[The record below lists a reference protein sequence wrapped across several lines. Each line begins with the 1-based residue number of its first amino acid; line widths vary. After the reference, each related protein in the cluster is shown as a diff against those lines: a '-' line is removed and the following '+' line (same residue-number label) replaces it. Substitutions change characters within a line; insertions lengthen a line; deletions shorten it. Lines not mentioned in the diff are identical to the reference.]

1 MAKRNFQIKLLKD
14 QPKAYGGTLLKTRKG
29 RSQSRPLDTKH
40 TMHLIL
46 RSLRATG
53 EWSFWKPKN
62 KNEIKRIVS
71 KFSTKYGIKIL
82 SLANVGNHLHFQI
95 KLTNRYTY
103 KPFIQA
109 ITSAIAMA
117 VTGAS
122 RINPLKKEAKDRFWE
137 RRPFT
142 KVVMGFKAFL
152 NLRDYIEINR
162 LEGFGFTRPQARFFY
177 AWNDLKD
184 LDAEGVPS

>member
-1 MAKRNFQIKLLKD
+1 MKQYKFLKD
-14 QPKAYGGTLLKTRKG
+14 SPKAYGGDLLKTRKG
-29 RSQSRPLDTKH
+29 RSQSRPLDTKN

-46 RSLRATG
+46 KSLKATG

-62 KNEIKRIVS
+62 KNEINRIIA
-71 KFSTKYGIKIL
+71 KFSKKYGVKIC
-82 SLANVGNHLHFQI
+82 SMANVGNHLHFQI
-95 KLTNRYTY
+95 KLSNRHTY
-103 KPFIQA
+103 DPFIRA

-122 RINPLKKEAKDRFWE
+122 KINKFKLEAKDRFWD

-142 KVVMGFKAFL
+142 RVVKGYKAYL

-162 LEGFGFTRPQARFFY
+162 LEGFGFQRSQARFFY
-177 AWNDLKD
+177 AWNQLKE
-184 LDAEGVPS
+184 LEAEPAPT